1 MFKLLKNKYLWLLLI
16 LVGGCV
22 AAMILTSSQS
32 GNTSITPILQGVY
45 SPVQKLTTG
54 LKDRWGGVT
63 GLFANKQSLNN
74 RITDLEKQVADL
86 KIQNQSLTEYQGEAL
101 RLQKLLEFKNANLE
115 TYTLQGARV
124 IARSP
129 DNWFKNL
136 MIDKGSNNGIK
147 PGMPVISPDGLV
159 GRVAAVSQNSAQV
172 DLITD
177 REMAIG
183 AFLAKAREVTGIVE
197 GTGTNTSLDMINI
210 PDDKQIA
217 PYDMIITAGL
227 SSVYPKGI
235 PIGIVTNISREP
247 GGLLFT
253 ANLKPAVDF
262 SHLEEVLI
270 IINYR
275 PLPDVKQGTAG

>member
-1 MFKLLKNKYLWLLLI
+1 M
-16 LVGGCV
+16 
-22 AAMILTSSQS
+22 
-32 GNTSITPILQGVY
+32 
-45 SPVQKLTTG
+45 QKLSNG
-54 LKDRWGGVT
+54 LKDRWSGFT
-63 GLFANKQSLNN
+63 GLFANKKALNN
-74 RITDLEKQVADL
+74 QITDLERQIGEL
-86 KIQNQSLTEYQGEAL
+86 KIQNQSLAEYQGEAL
-101 RLQKLLEFKNANLE
+101 RLQKLLEFKNNNLE

-136 MIDKGSNNGIK
+136 MIDKGSNSGIK

-159 GRVAAVSQNSAQV
+159 GRVAAVTQNSAQV

-177 REMAIG
+177 TEMAIG
-183 AFLAKAREVTGIVE
+183 AFLAKSREVTGIVE
-197 GTGTNTSLDMINI
+197 GQGNNTNLNMINI

-217 PYDMIITAGL
+217 PYDMVITAGL

-235 PIGIVTNISREP
+235 PIGTVIDIGRER

-262 SHLEEVLI
+262 SHLEEVLV